1 MRGVVESF
9 DVRDAKQVVLVA
21 VPGGSSTTAR
31 LATYELS
38 DGRWLRVHGPVTARV
53 GRNGV
58 KSDRR
63 EGDGTTP
70 LGSFGLVEI
79 FGSAR
84 RAESSLP
91 YRKVRRGD
99 CWISDVTSPDY
110 NRRVRDPNC
119 RAPNEN
125 LWRISRSGP
134 YEWAV
139 VSDFNLVEPIPG
151 KGSAI
156 FLHVNARDAMGRTK
170 PTSGCVSVSRSVLS
184 RVVRWLD
191 ATKYPRLVVTVRRD
205 LPAEW

>member
-1 MRGVVESF
+1 MPDE
-9 DVRDAKQVVLVA
+9 
-21 VPGGSSTTAR
+21 SSTTGR
-31 LATYELS
+31 LATYES
-38 DGRWLRVHGPVTARV
+38 IDGRWRRVHGPVQARV

-58 KSDRR
+58 RADRR

-70 LGSFGLVEI
+70 LGSFGLVEV

-84 RAESSLP
+84 RAESGLP
-91 YRKVRRGD
+91 YRAVRRGD
-99 CWISDVTSPDY
+99 CWISDVASPDY
-110 NRRVRDPNC
+110 NRRIVDPSC

-125 LWRISRSGP
+125 LWRIARNGP

-139 VSDFNLVEPIPG
+139 VSDFNLVDPVAG

-156 FLHVNARDAMGRTK
+156 FLHVNARDAAGGSK
-170 PTSGCVSVSRSVLS
+170 PTSGCVSVSRSVMR

-191 ATKYPRLVVTVRRD
+191 ATKQPRLVVTVRRD